1 LTTLTIAAAQALS
14 VRGDVIADL
23 EEHLKLAGIAAEKGA
38 EIVVYP
44 ELSLTGYELDLAE
57 ELAFVEDDS
66 RLEPLEQAAAEH
78 QAILVAGAPARLAS
92 GLHIGAFLL
101 YPDGRSEVYT
111 KHHLYGGEHGY
122 FQPAGRDPM
131 VELRGEKLAFA
142 ICADTSHARHAQV
155 AADRGASIYMAGV
168 CFSKEGFEKSAG
180 QMRDYARQHGMVTVL
195 ANSGGPATG
204 FESAGNSSIWSERGG
219 LLARLEG
226 TGSGLAIATRG
237 ASGWQ
242 GEEIRA

>member
-78 QAILVAGAPARLAS
+78 
-92 GLHIGAFLL
+92 H
-101 YPDGRSEVYT
+101 
-111 KHHLYGGEHGY
+111 
-122 FQPAGRDPM
+122 AGRDPM